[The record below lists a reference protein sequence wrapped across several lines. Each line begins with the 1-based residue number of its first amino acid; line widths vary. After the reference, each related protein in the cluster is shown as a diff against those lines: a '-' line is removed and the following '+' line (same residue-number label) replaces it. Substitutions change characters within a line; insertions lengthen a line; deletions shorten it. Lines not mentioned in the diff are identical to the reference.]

1 MPYMWLIT
9 ATNVNWRGRSV
20 YSRRASRAHEWHENP
35 ENTKVERHTHRE
47 MRIERKAKKNHNQRP
62 DSNTAKEARQQTENI
77 QTHTHSLTHTES
89 APCSKK
95 PNEPNEPRIGMQSNN
110 FSTNSAPR
118 KIQTN
123 QQQRQQQL
131 ELLVFWLETNLNYK
145 AGLTGLDWSFNAV
158 L

>member
-1 MPYMWLIT
+1 
-9 ATNVNWRGRSV
+9 
-20 YSRRASRAHEWHENP
+20 
-35 ENTKVERHTHRE
+35 

-62 DSNTAKEARQQTENI
+62 DSNSQGGKATNREHTQ
-77 QTHTHSLTHTES
+77 THSLTHTES

-131 ELLVFWLETNLNYK
+131 ELLVF
-145 AGLTGLDWSFNAV
+145 
-158 L
+158 